1 MELGQT
7 QSAMALIP
15 GSVSNARF
23 GATEWARTAG
33 KALETRDAFAK
44 LDDAGTWTGA
54 AYDRYLERFRTQ
66 LAYWQHTSDVFTSAA
81 NALGNY
87 ANALEWAQAEAAR
100 AIELWDAAE
109 AQAAA
114 ALVQHEEHVRE
125 LRRGHGLRHVD
136 ADVPF
141 VDPSGPAHQE
151 AREVLANARYQL
163 DVLATGYANTIG
175 EASNAALLPLT
186 PQQAQQAA
194 IDAAVYL
201 TVDMSVVQPFVST
214 LNFLGGI
221 LETVLEHPDIVFE
234 ILGGILGIAGGVAT
248 IVGGGGLELVTAGVA
263 SPIAVPAVIA
273 GGAVAAGGAGMVGH
287 GIDRWMNEVTTDP
300 DRRPGMDRGDGRDYK
315 GNFTSRDPD
324 APPRDYEDAEKNGLD
339 KLEERFNVTVI
350 RDKVRIDYP
359 GAPQN
364 GRYYDGLIRNPDGT
378 YTGVEVK
385 FGSEY
390 DKYFREGYVQ
400 REFDEGLLNNPAVGT
415 LNGEE
420 IRVTAV
426 RVIRGTI
433 A

>member
-15 GSVSNARF
+15 GSVSNARS

-33 KALETRDAFAK
+33 KALATRDAFAK

-54 AYDRYLERFRTQ
+54 AYDRYLERFHTQ
-66 LAYWQHTSDVFTSAA
+66 LAYWQDTSDVFTSAA

-114 ALVQHEEHVRE
+114 ALVQHEEYVRE

-136 ADVPF
+136 VDVPF

-151 AREVLANARYQL
+151 ARAVLANARYQL

-175 EASNAALLPLT
+175 EASNAAPLPLT

-221 LETVLEHPDIVFE
+221 VETVLEHPDIVFE

-248 IVGGGGLELVTAGVA
+248 IVGGGGLELVTVGGA

-273 GGAVAAGGAGMVGH
+273 GGTVAAGGAGMLGN
-287 GIDRWMNEVTTDP
+287 GIDRWMNESRPRSRPPTGHGPRRRTGLQRQFHIP
-300 DRRPGMDRGDGRDYK
+300 RPGR
-315 GNFTSRDPD
+315 
-324 APPRDYEDAEKNGLD
+324 AP
-339 KLEERFNVTVI
+339 
-350 RDKVRIDYP
+350 
-359 GAPQN
+359 
-364 GRYYDGLIRNPDGT
+364 
-378 YTGVEVK
+378 
-385 FGSEY
+385 
-390 DKYFREGYVQ
+390 
-400 REFDEGLLNNPAVGT
+400 
-415 LNGEE
+415 
-420 IRVTAV
+420 
-426 RVIRGTI
+426 
-433 A
+433 